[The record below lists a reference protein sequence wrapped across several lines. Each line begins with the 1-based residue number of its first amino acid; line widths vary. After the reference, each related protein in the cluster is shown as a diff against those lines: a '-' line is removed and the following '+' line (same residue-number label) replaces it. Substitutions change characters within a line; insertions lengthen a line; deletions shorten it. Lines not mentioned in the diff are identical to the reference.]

1 MKSPHSQNLLEVGQK
16 RIMIS
21 PLWLEVGEKGGC
33 RMLEQRGIRPDHVG
47 CWGNREEWRMGLSQK
62 KKSKWCWIHLIPDSI
77 SDSPGGGGEW
87 YKIASPDPWNFF
99 CTAPFFRRTRCL
111 SRRHQCWRAVVYL
124 APCTRE
130 GKESAEDQRCKQVEI
145 SWPFFLSATGK
156 LSSKATLHF
165 YHLCPNKSILTRNTL
180 LWYNFLKA
188 LKQCILVKQVRIPV
202 VFHEFTLDNRTGVNF
217 FTFRWS

>member
-1 MKSPHSQNLLEVGQK
+1 MARSWREGRMQDAGAEGNKARSCGMLGKQRRMKDGSEPK
-16 RIMIS
+16 
-21 PLWLEVGEKGGC
+21 K
-33 RMLEQRGIRPDHVG
+33 
-47 CWGNREEWRMGLSQK
+47 K

-77 SDSPGGGGEW
+77 SDSPGGGGER
-87 YKIASPDPWNFF
+87 YKIAPPDPWNFF
-99 CTAPFFRRTRCL
+99 CTAPFFRRTCCL
-111 SRRHQCWRAVVYL
+111 SRRHQCWRAVVCL

-130 GKESAEDQRCKQVEI
+130 GRESAEDQQCKQVEI

-156 LSSKATLHF
+156 LSSKAILHF
-165 YHLCPNKSILTRNTL
+165 YHLCPNKSMLIRNTL

-202 VFHEFTLDNRTGVNF
+202 VFHEFTSDNRTNVNF